1 MSENDVMRRSNT
13 LYEREVKYFDE
24 AELKKFAIYL
34 RDTVLIDVPENINA
48 GSVINSISLYLMSW
62 PKHLRQTEYNTIIK
76 YFIQKYKLIM

>member
-34 RDTVLIDVPENINA
+34 KETILIDIPENINA
-48 GSVINSISLYLMSW
+48 VSVINSISIYLMSW
-62 PKHLRQTEYNTIIK
+62 PKHLRNTEYKKIIK
-76 YFIQKYKLIM
+76 YFIQKYKLMM